1 MAQAPSEVQME
12 KDEPHY
18 SAPSSTRRS
27 FWTTLVLTVLATYL
41 LSRVIR
47 PFAPALFVA
56 AVLAGA
62 VSPIYE
68 RLARK
73 MGGRR
78 MLASGVATLTVL
90 LVVILPLVWLAVV
103 LGQEVADGASYVR
116 RTLRS
121 EGVGG
126 LVADLP
132 APMRSAAEKV
142 LERLP
147 QDSEE
152 LTQVAGEQG
161 GRAAS
166 AVGGFVSATW
176 SVVVQM
182 VMMLIAFFFLLVDGP
197 RLVKWAVDVLPLRH
211 TQSLALLTDFRK
223 VTVAVLVSSIA
234 TSAIQAAVAFVG
246 YLLAKVPNPMF
257 FGFVT
262 FLVGL
267 VPAVGAG
274 AVTLGAALIVYLSG
288 RPGAALFLAIWGV
301 VFVGLAD
308 NVVKP
313 YLIRGGIEL
322 HGAVVFFSL
331 VGGLAYFGPV
341 GLLAGPLIV
350 SFFMAVVRMWKA
362 ELGDRRAAVRPDPLK
377 SEATV

>member
-1 MAQAPSEVQME
+1 ME
-12 KDEPHY
+12 QQQGQTQHP
-18 SAPSSTRRS
+18 AASSTKTS
-27 FWTTLVLTVLATYL
+27 FWTTLVLTVIATYL
-41 LSRVIR
+41 LSRVIK
-47 PFAPALFVA
+47 PFAAALFIA

-62 VSPIYE
+62 VSPLYE
-68 RLARK
+68 RLARRLS
-73 MGGRR
+73 GRR
-78 MLASGVATLTVL
+78 TLASGIATLTIL
-90 LVVILPLVWLAVV
+90 LVVILPLAWLAVV
-103 LGQEVADGASYVR
+103 LAQEVADGASYVR
-116 RTLRS
+116 KTLRS

-126 LVADLP
+126 LVNDLP
-132 APMRSAAEKV
+132 APMRSAAQKV
-142 LERLP
+142 LEKLP
-147 QDSEE
+147 QDPNELSE
-152 LTQVAGEQG
+152 VAGSQG
-161 GRAAS
+161 SRAAS
-166 AVGGFVSATW
+166 AVGGVVSATW
-176 SVVVQM
+176 SAIVQM

-197 RLVKWAVDVLPLRH
+197 RLVRWFVDVLPLRKQQ
-211 TQSLALLTDFRK
+211 TLTLLSDFRK

-313 YLIRGGIEL
+313 YLIRGGVEL
-322 HGAVVFFSL
+322 HGAVVFFAL
-331 VGGLAYFGPV
+331 IGGLGYFGPV

-350 SFFMAVVRMWKA
+350 SFFMAVVHMWKA
-362 ELGDRRAAVRPDPLK
+362 ELDTGDERAVEAPLVPHERRR
-377 SEATV
+377 